1 MGAITDVSARR
12 RRLAVVM
19 AGALMAALL
28 SSPASATPPTPSGH
42 ILFTRQICASDDD
55 PCWEIVV
62 ADAADEHETVVAGP
76 YLRAVWDDH
85 FIANWAPDG
94 RSLVFMADLGEGQAI
109 WRVNA
114 DASGMHKVYQPTVDD
129 HTPGKGFNGLDDGP
143 AFTPDGSRIVFTRCC
158 PQNSGYGL
166 WSINSDGTGLRIVTT
181 EPQGRTGDGPS
192 DNLPQVS
199 PDGRLIAFHRN
210 PPPFDCGCVIATVN
224 FAGGHRR
231 NLTPG
236 ELAGQIPNWSP
247 DGQRLAFQGFVDG
260 VANVW
265 TVNVDGSGLTQLTFG
280 DLENRSANPS
290 YAPDG
295 TRIIFAH
302 VTDGVRDLFT
312 MNPDGS
318 GWQRVTDTP
327 TAEFFPHWTAH

>member
-1 MGAITDVSARR
+1 MDTTFAGSAPPR

-19 AGALMAALL
+19 AAAVLAALTA
-28 SSPASATPPTPSGH
+28 SPASATPPGQSGH
-42 ILFTRQICASDDD
+42 ILFTRQVCESDTD

-76 YLRAVWDDH
+76 FPRTVWDDH

-94 RSLVFMADLGEGQAI
+94 QSLVFMADFGEGPAI
-109 WRVNA
+109 WQVNA
-114 DASGMHKVYQPTVDD
+114 QGTGMHKVYAPTVDD
-129 HTPGKGFNGLDDGP
+129 HTPGKAFNGLDDGP

-166 WSINSDGTGLRIVTT
+166 WSVKTDGTGLRIITT
-181 EPQGRTGDGPS
+181 EAVGPNVDGPS

-210 PPPFDCGCVIATVN
+210 INDCGCYIATVN
-224 FAGGHRR
+224 FAGG
-231 NLTPG
+231 NLRGATD
-236 ELAGQIPNWSP
+236 LALLGQIPNWSP
-247 DGQRLAFQGFVDG
+247 DGRRIVFQGFLDG
-260 VANVW
+260 IANVW
-265 TVNVDGSGLTQLTFG
+265 TVKVDGMDPTQLTFG
-280 DLENRSANPS
+280 DLENRSANPA

-327 TAEFFPHWTAH
+327 TAEFFPHWIAH

>member
-1 MGAITDVSARR
+1 
-12 RRLAVVM
+12 
-19 AGALMAALL
+19 MAAAVLAAL
-28 SSPASATPPTPSGH
+28 AASPAYATAPRQSGH
-42 ILFTRQICASDDD
+42 ILFTRQVCESDDD

-76 YLRAVWDDH
+76 YPRTVWDDH

-94 RSLVFMADLGEGQAI
+94 RSLVFMADLGEGPAI
-109 WRVNA
+109 WQVDA
-114 DASGMHKVYQPTVDD
+114 DGSGMHKIYAPTADD
-129 HTPGKGFNGLDDGP
+129 HTPGKAFNGLDDGP
-143 AFTPDGSRIVFTRCC
+143 AFTPDGSRIIFTRCC

-166 WSINSDGTGLRIVTT
+166 WSIRTDGTGLRIVTT
-181 EPQGRTGDGPS
+181 EPQGMKGDGPS

-199 PDGRLIAFHRN
+199 PDGRQIAFHRN
-210 PPPFDCGCVIATVN
+210 PPPFDCGCVITTVN
-224 FAGGHRR
+224 FAGGHMQG
-231 NLTPG
+231 LTPG
-236 ELAGQIPNWSP
+236 ELSGQIPNWSP
-247 DGQRLAFQGFVDG
+247 DGRRIVFQGFVDG

-265 TVNVDGSGLTQLTFG
+265 TVNVDGTGATQLTFG
-280 DLENRSANPS
+280 DQENRSANPA

-327 TAEFFPHWTAH
+327 AGEFFPHWTAH